1 MKVLIAEDDVD
12 QLELRSL
19 VLSRSGFETIE
30 ASDGPAAVQAAKMG
44 KPECAVIDLR
54 LPTEELG
61 LWLVRAL
68 KELNEAIRVFVLTG
82 ADPARLNSL
91 PEKRLIE
98 EVIQKGSPINYL
110 LEKLR
115 ALPGPVEPKLDDL
128 RTRLREKGSVTFEV
142 KAILRSS
149 KSEVIGLTTDG
160 AVKVKLAAAPDKGKA
175 NEELRALL
183 AECFKIAKSSVEFI
197 SGESSQ
203 RKRVKVSLR

>member
-1 MKVLIAEDDVD
+1 MKVLIAEDDLD
-12 QLELRSL
+12 QLELRSRL
-19 VLSRSGFETIE
+19 LSKSGFETIG
-30 ASDGPAAVQAAKMG
+30 ASNGPAAVQAAKRAR
-44 KPECAVIDLR
+44 PECAVIDLR

-82 ADPARLNSL
+82 ADPTRLNNL
-91 PEKRLIE
+91 PEKHLIE

-115 ALPGPVEPKLDDL
+115 AMPGPVKPKLDVL
-128 RTRLREKGSVTFEV
+128 RTRLREQGSVIFDV
-142 KAILRSS
+142 KAIPRSS

-160 AVKVKLAAAPDKGKA
+160 AVKVKLAAVPDKGKA

-183 AECFKIAKSSVEFI
+183 AESFQVSKGNVELI
-197 SGESSQ
+197 SGETSQ
-203 RKRVKVSLR
+203 RKRVKVSLL